1 MNWIEISTY
10 DILGLKEEMLIPVDL
25 PDCPDVV
32 FDSGELALAQ
42 NLDLNNRVNSAALW
56 DLQLLSLLDED
67 LKTVYDSLL

>member
-1 MNWIEISTY
+1 
-10 DILGLKEEMLIPVDL
+10 MLIPVDL